1 MNPIEIIR
9 KYYNPE
15 SEAYKFLIHH
25 SRMVAKKAVEV
36 AERVRH
42 LKPDI
47 KFIEEAAMLHDI
59 GVFLTHAPQIGCHG
73 DKPYICHGYLGRELL
88 EKEGYPKH
96 AIVCETHVGV
106 GLTVK
111 DIEEKNFPIPK
122 RDMTPTTIEEKIVC
136 FADKFFSKDNEPLK
150 EKPISKAREFIARFR
165 DDKLR
170 QFDEW
175 LKLFKETE

>member
-59 GVFLTHAPQIGCHG
+59 GIFLTHAPQIGCHG
-73 DKPYICHGYLGRELL
+73 DKPYICHGYLGREIL
-88 EKEGYPKH
+88 EKRVSQNMQLY
-96 AIVCETHVGV
+96 
-106 GLTVK
+106 
-111 DIEEKNFPIPK
+111 
-122 RDMTPTTIEEKIVC
+122 
-136 FADKFFSKDNEPLK
+136 
-150 EKPISKAREFIARFR
+150 ARPM
-165 DDKLR
+165 
-170 QFDEW
+170 
-175 LKLFKETE
+175 